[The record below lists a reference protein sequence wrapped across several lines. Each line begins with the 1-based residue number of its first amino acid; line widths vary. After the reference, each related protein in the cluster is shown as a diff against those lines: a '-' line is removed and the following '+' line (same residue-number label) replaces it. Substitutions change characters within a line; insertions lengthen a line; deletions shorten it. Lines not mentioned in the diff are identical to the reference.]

1 MKSLTKWVPV
11 VLACSA
17 ITGCATILNEETQ
30 PVNISASNGKPIEG
44 TIAGTPFTAPGIVNV
59 KRAQDGQIAKVSTPG
74 CTPET
79 AIPASVDSKF
89 FINILTGGTFGSTT
103 DMSTEEMWK
112 YQDAV
117 TISCQ

>member
-1 MKSLTKWVPV
+1 MKSLKKWVPV
-11 VLACSA
+11 ALACSA

-74 CTPET
+74 ARRKPQYRRRSTP
-79 AIPASVDSKF
+79 SSS
-89 FINILTGGTFGSTT
+89 ST
-103 DMSTEEMWK
+103 S
-112 YQDAV
+112 
-117 TISCQ
+117 